1 MNRQKQRALLQR
13 VQEKRLR
20 TFHRT
25 CEIGTAEGTL
35 KEDETDEIT
44 AVVSADEII
53 EVGSFQ
59 RNKTCFFSFETNK
72 AHSFAWNSRIAMDA

>member
-25 CEIGTAEGTL
+25 LEIGKAGTL
-35 KEDETDEIT
+35 KEEETDEIM
-44 AVVSADEII
+44 AVDAADEII

-59 RNKTCFFSFETNK
+59 RNKT
-72 AHSFAWNSRIAMDA
+72 

>member
-25 CEIGTAEGTL
+25 LEIGKAEGTL
-35 KEDETDEIT
+35 KEEETDEIM
-44 AVVSADEII
+44 AVDAADEII

-59 RNKTCFFSFETNK
+59 RNKT
-72 AHSFAWNSRIAMDA
+72 